1 MATYKVRGIAHN
13 IIYPYRTEDG
23 KVKHQWETY
32 STELEAMHR
41 KAYIDYLQK
50 NRLHH
55 EIRKAAAE
63 YQCKR
68 AVERAAGRGSGGGAE
83 HTVQLLYRISHIRK
97 NNEPGGDTQHVSGDR
112 SERKGSDGCD
122 TAL

>member
-50 NRLHH
+50 RGKYTVCAIDAPANSNNPENRSDY
-55 EIRKAAAE
+55 EK
-63 YQCKR
+63 K
-68 AVERAAGRGSGGGAE
+68 
-83 HTVQLLYRISHIRK
+83 YRPRPSTTIC
-97 NNEPGGDTQHVSGDR
+97 GT
-112 SERKGSDGCD
+112 
-122 TAL
+122 

>member
-41 KAYIDYLQK
+41 KAYIDYLEEK
-50 NRLHH
+50 T
-55 EIRKAAAE
+55 A
-63 YQCKR
+63 C
-68 AVERAAGRGSGGGAE
+68 
-83 HTVQLLYRISHIRK
+83 RISIVSVSPDREATIIR
-97 NNEPGGDTQHVSGDR
+97 
-112 SERKGSDGCD
+112 
-122 TAL
+122 

>member
-55 EIRKAAAE
+55 EIRKAVARGEVAAHPRE
-63 YQCKR
+63 K
-68 AVERAAGRGSGGGAE
+68 GALFA
-83 HTVQLLYRISHIRK
+83 QLL
-97 NNEPGGDTQHVSGDR
+97 
-112 SERKGSDGCD
+112 
-122 TAL
+122 

>member
-41 KAYIDYLQK
+41 KAYIDEYGMYLRQYFH
-50 NRLHH
+50 RL
-55 EIRKAAAE
+55 
-63 YQCKR
+63 C
-68 AVERAAGRGSGGGAE
+68 
-83 HTVQLLYRISHIRK
+83 L
-97 NNEPGGDTQHVSGDR
+97 
-112 SERKGSDGCD
+112 
-122 TAL
+122 